1 MRFILPI
8 ALILAAALF
17 LLPGCSSC
25 SPPQTSPDGTTGSAD
40 QSPKPTQEQ
49 LDAQP
54 KSATDG
60 PLSATIDRSAYL
72 RYMIVHLTVAYS
84 ASGTSVLTAWVEK
97 DGHVLPAV
105 GDATS
110 IDLIPDSEP
119 GKWHGSWAMSW
130 NPPLGECILV
140 VKADVAGSTSK
151 TVRIPFTIKK
161 LDLPPPPAGMAV
173 VTLESDSQFREQRI
187 EGPDGKNVDWKGLL
201 DWAHYMGASHFFYSV
216 GITKAR
222 WGPTAEHP
230 FKQYN
235 IDLALELGQEA
246 HRQGMQFGGW
256 IGSYLPYGT
265 TQVTN
270 CGYQLSR
277 NMSSSGV
284 LLTTLHISL
293 GDAKRKKDLTDL
305 CRFMQQ
311 HDEFDWIGLDYIRS
325 GFGGYEL
332 VDLFTREMGI
342 PVPEDWQS
350 RRLEKKMLWMLG
362 ELRGKRNQVM
372 MQRWQWW
379 RASYVARIVADIR
392 HDAGI
397 TKPFFVFS
405 LGWEMGHQHG
415 QDPLMFNDAGAYD
428 LVMLY
433 EATRDEFDA
442 MMRTWPT
449 YLHADQGIILE
460 GNCVDY
466 NLLENRWAKGR
477 PPPDEY
483 YRRSVQAQDGMK
495 ADKGLVQGVFWH
507 DLERALYL
515 RRGPNYMPSDYALS
529 GAATF
534 TAFRNAQGSLP
545 IKLELEP
552 AGTAGGR
559 FRLNVT
565 VSNRGKDAVSDL
577 QLTIARTNGTSKCDQ
592 SEAQV
597 GTLAAG
603 ESKTVLLEYYA
614 KNPVGE
620 KLIPRWKRKL
630 EAAQAEAAL
639 SPEEKK
645 AKLQDEKDRLTG
657 KKKKDK
663 TKPEEKPAPTTD
675 KTGIKTVLPFM
686 VGVEATWKADYPFD
700 RAFAYVYPALY
711 KP

>member
-1 MRFILPI
+1 
-8 ALILAAALF
+8 
-17 LLPGCSSC
+17 
-25 SPPQTSPDGTTGSAD
+25 
-40 QSPKPTQEQ
+40 
-49 LDAQP
+49 
-54 KSATDG
+54 
-60 PLSATIDRSAYL
+60 
-72 RYMIVHLTVAYS
+72 
-84 ASGTSVLTAWVEK
+84 
-97 DGHVLPAV
+97 
-105 GDATS
+105 
-110 IDLIPDSEP
+110 
-119 GKWHGSWAMSW
+119 
-130 NPPLGECILV
+130 
-140 VKADVAGSTSK
+140 
-151 TVRIPFTIKK
+151 
-161 LDLPPPPAGMAV
+161 MAV
-173 VTLESDSQFREQRI
+173 VTLESDSEFREQRM
-187 EGPDGKNVDWKGLL
+187 EGYDGKNVGWQGLL

-216 GITKAR
+216 GLTKAR

-235 IDLALELGQEA
+235 IDFALELGQEA

-270 CGYQLSR
+270 CGYALSR
-277 NMSSSGV
+277 NMSTSGV

-293 GDAKRKKDLTDL
+293 GDAKRRKDLTEL
-305 CRFMQQ
+305 CRYMQT

-332 VDLFTREMGI
+332 VDLFTSEMGI

-350 RRLEKKMLWMLG
+350 RGLEKKMLWMLG

-379 RASYVARIVADIR
+379 RASYVARIVVDIR
-392 HDAGI
+392 RDAGI

-433 EATRDEFDA
+433 EANRDEFDS
-442 MMRTWPT
+442 MMKSWPT
-449 YLHADQGIILE
+449 YLRADQGVILE

-477 PPPDEY
+477 PPPEEY
-483 YRRSVQAQDGMK
+483 YLRSVQAQDGMK

-529 GAATF
+529 GAASF

-545 IKLELEP
+545 LKLALEP
-552 AGTAGGR
+552 AGTGGGR
-559 FRLNVT
+559 YLLKVKVT
-565 VSNRGKDAVSDL
+565 NQGKDAVEDL
-577 QLTIARTNGTSKCDQ
+577 QLTITRTNGIGKAAE
-592 SEAQV
+592 SESNI
-597 GTLAAG
+597 GTIAAG
-603 ESKTVLLEYYA
+603 ESKTIVLEYYA
-614 KNPVGE
+614 KIPVGE

-630 EAAQAEAAL
+630 AEAEAEAAL
-639 SPEEKK
+639 TPDEKK
-645 AKLQDEKDRLTG
+645 AKLQEEKDKLTG

-663 TKPEEKPAPTTD
+663 TKPEEKTAPVTD
-675 KTGIKTVLPFM
+675 KTGIKIALPFM
-686 VGVEATWKADYPFD
+686 VGVEATWKAVYPFD
-700 RAFAYVYPALY
+700 RAFAYIYPALI
-711 KP
+711 KPK